1 MEKTQSAL
9 LQNDL
14 HARLRSILF
23 LDIETVCACPT
34 YSQLDKRLMP
44 LWDKK
49 ATFLD
54 SAVPKEDLF
63 FQRGA
68 VYAEFGRIVAIGAGM
83 FYLEDDTL
91 RFKVK
96 AYSNEDEAALLEEFS
111 RVLSS
116 RNNLVLCAHNGK
128 EFDFPYLCRRM
139 LVNGIKLPSVL
150 DLAGKKPW
158 EVKHLDTLEYWK
170 FGDRKNFTS
179 LELLAALFNVPTSKD
194 EMDGSMVSEVFY
206 KERNLEKIAR
216 YCCNDVIVTAQL
228 FLRFNQINLVSK
240 ENIIVAE

>member
-1 MEKTQSAL
+1 METTKSSV
-9 LQNDL
+9 LQNEF
-14 HARLRSILF
+14 HARLKNILF
-23 LDIETVCACPT
+23 LDIETVCCCPT
-34 YSQLDKRLMP
+34 YSELGQRLMG

-49 ATFLD
+49 AGFLD

-83 FYLEDDTL
+83 FFVEDDTL

-96 AYSNEDEAALLEEFS
+96 AFRNEDEALLLKEFAELLNS
-111 RVLSS
+111 RG
-116 RNNLVLCAHNGK
+116 NLLLCAHNGK

-139 LVNGIKLPSVL
+139 LINGIKIPAVL
-150 DLAGKKPW
+150 DLSGKKPW
-158 EVKHLDTLEYWK
+158 EVQHLDTLEYWK

-194 EMDGSMVSEVFY
+194 EIDGSMVSEVFY
-206 KERNLEKIAR
+206 KEKDLEKIAR

-228 FLRFNQINLVSK
+228 FLRFNQLDLVSK
-240 ENIIVAE
+240 ENIIVA